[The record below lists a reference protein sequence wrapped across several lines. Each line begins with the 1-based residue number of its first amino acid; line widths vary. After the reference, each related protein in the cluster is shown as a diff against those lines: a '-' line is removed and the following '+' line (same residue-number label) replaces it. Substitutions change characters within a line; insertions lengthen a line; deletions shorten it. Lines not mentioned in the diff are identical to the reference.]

1 MMLATVMIWGLN
13 FVAVKLVLREFSP
26 MAFIGLRFTMA
37 TAVIW
42 LFLWQRTRGPN
53 SSESVGVLRRDVLFI
68 IGLGLL
74 GHTLYQLL
82 FVYGMTLT
90 TAANSSLLLA
100 TAPIWVAVLG
110 YLLHIERISRVTW
123 YGILLSFCGILILI
137 LGGGGRVDLGGT
149 TIRGDLL
156 LLASAIVWAVHT
168 TASKP
173 LLARYSPLK
182 LTSWTM
188 LAGTI
193 PLAIISIPAI
203 RQQDWA
209 AITPVGWA
217 ALFDSIVFGC
227 GVPGLVHQRA
237 ESGECAHSGVLQS
250 DAGVRHHFRLD
261 HSRHRADAVAA
272 RRRRGGAGRVDPDP
286 AGPWETEGRM
296 TARIFELAYQ
306 LRLHRV
312 GGWALDRWAVTLAW
326 GASALILTQWAWR
339 GQPVLPAWHWLILAL
354 LLLSGAAVMALRG
367 WAARRSYV
375 VFLPEPGL
383 ALSGSAAAAPRRQ
396 NPVARHRAV

>member
-13 FVAVKLVLREFSP
+13 FVAVKLALREFSP
-26 MAFIGLRFTMA
+26 MAFIGVRFTMA
-37 TAVIW
+37 TLVMW

-82 FVYGMTLT
+82 FVYGMSFT

-123 YGILLSFCGILILI
+123 YGILLSFCGILILV
-137 LGGGGRVDLGGT
+137 LGGGGRVDLGGAT
-149 TIRGDLL
+149 TRGDLL
-156 LLASAIVWAVHT
+156 LLCSAIVWAIHT

-173 LLARYSPLK
+173 LLGRYSPLK
-182 LTSWTM
+182 LTSWAM

-203 RQQDWA
+203 KQQNWA

-217 ALFDSIVFGC
+217 AFLFSTLLSLVVGYLVWYTSVQRVGNARTAVYSNLTPVFAIIFAWII
-227 GVPGLVHQRA
+227 L
-237 ESGECAHSGVLQS
+237 
-250 DAGVRHHFRLD
+250 
-261 HSRHRADAVAA
+261 DAVLMPLQLVGAA
-272 RRRRGGAGRVDPDP
+272 VVLAG
-286 AGPWETEGRM
+286 
-296 TARIFELAYQ
+296 
-306 LRLHRV
+306 
-312 GGWALDRWAVTLAW
+312 
-326 GASALILTQWAWR
+326 LILTRQGR
-339 GQPVLPAWHWLILAL
+339 GKQRTA
-354 LLLSGAAVMALRG
+354 
-367 WAARRSYV
+367 
-375 VFLPEPGL
+375 
-383 ALSGSAAAAPRRQ
+383 
-396 NPVARHRAV
+396 

>member
-1 MMLATVMIWGLN
+1 MMLVTVMIWGLN
-13 FVAVKLVLREFSP
+13 FVAVKLVLREFLP

-42 LFLWQRTRGPN
+42 LFLWQRTQGPN
-53 SSESVGVLRRDVLFI
+53 SSESLGMLHRDVLSI

-137 LGGGGRVDLGGT
+137 LGGGGRVDVGGT

-173 LLARYSPLK
+173 FLARYSPLK

-193 PLAIISIPAI
+193 PLVIISIPAI

-217 ALFDSIVFGC
+217 AFLFSTLLSLVVGYLVWYTSVQKVGNARTAVYSNLTPVFAIIFAWIILDSTLM
-227 GVPGLVHQRA
+227 PLQLV
-237 ESGECAHSGVLQS
+237 
-250 DAGVRHHFRLD
+250 
-261 HSRHRADAVAA
+261 
-272 RRRRGGAGRVDPDP
+272 GGAVVL
-286 AGPWETEGRM
+286 AG
-296 TARIFELAYQ
+296 
-306 LRLHRV
+306 
-312 GGWALDRWAVTLAW
+312 
-326 GASALILTQWAWR
+326 LILTRR
-339 GQPVLPAWHWLILAL
+339 G
-354 LLLSGAAVMALRG
+354 RG
-367 WAARRSYV
+367 GRRT
-375 VFLPEPGL
+375 
-383 ALSGSAAAAPRRQ
+383 A
-396 NPVARHRAV
+396 

>member
-1 MMLATVMIWGLN
+1 M
-13 FVAVKLVLREFSP
+13 
-26 MAFIGLRFTMA
+26 
-37 TAVIW
+37 W

-53 SSESVGVLRRDVLFI
+53 SSESLGVLRRDVLFI

-137 LGGGGRVDLGGT
+137 LGGGGRVDLGGAT
-149 TIRGDLL
+149 TRGDLL

-182 LTSWTM
+182 LTSWAM

-217 ALFDSIVFGC
+217 AFLFSTLLSLVVGYLVWYTSVQRVGNARTAVYSNLTPVFAIIFAWIILDSVLM
-227 GVPGLVHQRA
+227 PLQLV
-237 ESGECAHSGVLQS
+237 
-250 DAGVRHHFRLD
+250 
-261 HSRHRADAVAA
+261 
-272 RRRRGGAGRVDPDP
+272 GGAVVL
-286 AGPWETEGRM
+286 AG
-296 TARIFELAYQ
+296 
-306 LRLHRV
+306 
-312 GGWALDRWAVTLAW
+312 
-326 GASALILTQWAWR
+326 LILTRR
-339 GQPVLPAWHWLILAL
+339 GRGGQR
-354 LLLSGAAVMALRG
+354 AA
-367 WAARRSYV
+367 
-375 VFLPEPGL
+375 
-383 ALSGSAAAAPRRQ
+383 
-396 NPVARHRAV
+396 

>member
-53 SSESVGVLRRDVLFI
+53 SSESLGVLRRDVLSI

-173 LLARYSPLK
+173 FLSRYSPLK
-182 LTSWTM
+182 LTSWTHAGGHHPAGHHFHPGDTAAGLGRDHAGGVGRVSSFRPYCLWLWGTWSGTPACSGWGIARTAVYSNLTPVFAIIFAWIILDSVLM
-188 LAGTI
+188 PLQLVGGAVVLAG
-193 PLAIISIPAI
+193 
-203 RQQDWA
+203 
-209 AITPVGWA
+209 
-217 ALFDSIVFGC
+217 
-227 GVPGLVHQRA
+227 
-237 ESGECAHSGVLQS
+237 
-250 DAGVRHHFRLD
+250 
-261 HSRHRADAVAA
+261 
-272 RRRRGGAGRVDPDP
+272 
-286 AGPWETEGRM
+286 
-296 TARIFELAYQ
+296 
-306 LRLHRV
+306 
-312 GGWALDRWAVTLAW
+312 
-326 GASALILTQWAWR
+326 LILTRR
-339 GQPVLPAWHWLILAL
+339 G
-354 LLLSGAAVMALRG
+354 RG
-367 WAARRSYV
+367 
-375 VFLPEPGL
+375 G
-383 ALSGSAAAAPRRQ
+383 PRT
-396 NPVARHRAV
+396 A